1 MPSQD
6 CLGFAREALNEVVCH
21 QDNFSHIGMP
31 EGIAM
36 FGWFRTV
43 TSIGALLLT
52 SILRIVQHGCEAAC
66 ASSRRLDGLNHPSQ
80 STASPHSS
88 DLGSQNTR

>member
-1 MPSQD
+1 MPSQS
-6 CLGFAREALNEVVCH
+6 CLGFAREALNETVRH

-36 FGWFRTV
+36 FGGFRTV

-52 SILRIVQHGCEAAC
+52 SILRIVQHGGEAAC
-66 ASSRRLDGLNHPSQ
+66 ASSRHLDGLNHQAKALQAPTQ
-80 STASPHSS
+80 VI
-88 DLGSQNTR
+88 